1 MSMTPFELK
10 RFEEIV
16 RDNENYQQTIDEL
29 KAVIVQLKDEIAK
42 LKNSR

>member
-1 MSMTPFELK
+1 MSMTPYELK

>member
-1 MSMTPFELK
+1 MTPYELK

>member
-1 MSMTPFELK
+1 MTPFELK